1 MTFTMSL
8 RVIEITSLKMKKTI
22 QEYQNEIAN
31 FQKYYKDV
39 TDIDDYPA
47 LIRWLNERKDSYTWD
62 NDLDFESLKK
72 SLLSSIEH
80 SVEELQNKVQEL
92 LDSNKSEL
100 NLIDE
105 TDKAQDD
112 SQEFEA
118 KKTAMSKLKFG
129 ESLTIEHD
137 CKNLMEI
144 KIQTDKGSK
153 TLHFKLPQSK
163 E

>member
-1 MTFTMSL
+1 M
-8 RVIEITSLKMKKTI
+8 
-22 QEYQNEIAN
+22 
-31 FQKYYKDV
+31 
-39 TDIDDYPA
+39 
-47 LIRWLNERKDSYTWD
+47 
-62 NDLDFESLKK
+62 
-72 SLLSSIEH
+72 
-80 SVEELQNKVQEL
+80 QNKVQEL

-105 TDKAQDD
+105 TDKAQDN

-153 TLHFKLPQSK
+153 ILHFKLPQSK